1 MGYLYQENN
10 NEPFKLSRSKIDL
23 FVECPKCF
31 YLDRRLGVARP
42 QTPGYPINIAIDELL
57 KKEFDFHR
65 AKGEPHPLMKHYG
78 LEAVPFK
85 DERMEEWRDS
95 RRRGIMYHHQPTN
108 LIIQGGIDDIW
119 QDKKGDLI
127 VVDYKATSTTK
138 EITLEDEYK
147 QGYKRQVEIYQWIL
161 EHMGFPVAKTAY
173 FVFCNGLKDKEAFD
187 GQMDFEITLVS
198 HEGETDWIEPVI
210 FEVKK
215 CLELGEIPAPK
226 KGCKYCS
233 YRNAVE
239 KAIKENS

>member
-1 MGYLYQENN
+1 MGYLYQENSDG
-10 NEPFKLSRSKIDL
+10 PFKLSRSKIDL
-23 FVECPKCF
+23 FVECPRCF
-31 YLDRRLGVARP
+31 YLDRRLGVSRP

-78 LEAVPFK
+78 LDAVPFN

-95 RRRGIMYHHQPTN
+95 RRRGIMYHHTPTN

-119 QDKKGDLI
+119 QNKKGELI
-127 VVDYKATSTTK
+127 IVDYKATSTTK

-161 EHMGFPVAKTAY
+161 EKMGFPVSKTAY
-173 FVFCNGLKDKEAFD
+173 FVFCNGLKDKKAFD

-198 HEGETDWIEPVI
+198 HVGETSWIEPTV
-210 FEVKK
+210 FEIKK
-215 CLELGEIPAPK
+215 CLESGEIPAPK
-226 KGCKYCS
+226 RGCQYCS
-233 YRNAVE
+233 YLRAVSNVV
-239 KAIKENS
+239 KENN